1 MGLWPSSDG
10 FIVQFESRTVRAGKL
25 RVQGTPTEQRKA
37 FTIVGGFFPSDI
49 SKCCEQWK
57 VIYQSDQ
64 KAGTFANVQKQHK
77 KSNATWKRV
86 LRKYIE
92 NIEQNF
98 LVLWAR
104 VLGFHDGSTVKN
116 PPTKQEPQ
124 ETWI

>member
-1 MGLWPSSDG
+1 MDD
-10 FIVQFESRTVRAGKL
+10 IVFV
-25 RVQGTPTEQRKA
+25 
-37 FTIVGGFFPSDI
+37 FFPSDI

-92 NIEQNF
+92 N
-98 LVLWAR
+98 
-104 VLGFHDGSTVKN
+104 TVAGKSISKEGN
-116 PPTKQEPQ
+116 KLYAWRRDRHTCGDYTLK
-124 ETWI
+124 TLAH